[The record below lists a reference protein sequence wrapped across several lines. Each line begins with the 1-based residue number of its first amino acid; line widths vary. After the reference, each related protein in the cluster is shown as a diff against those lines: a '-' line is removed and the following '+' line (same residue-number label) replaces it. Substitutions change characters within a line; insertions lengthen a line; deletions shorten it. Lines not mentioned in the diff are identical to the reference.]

1 MNLSLSPV
9 TRSPVAIVRGAH
21 IGNVSRGGRRS
32 YAPIRGLLKYISYGH
47 YADQPTFAL
56 ERPTELLQGVVFGQE
71 PQERG
76 VWLDQNGRSHA
87 QPLVQ
92 QWAKDKVHRFSYDHT
107 YQLLLSIRDGRL
119 EPEAYNQTL
128 QAGSEISGVQE
139 WRYMVHD
146 DTAHQHAHV
155 FLFRHEKLTGKDY
168 RSWQQTMLQELS
180 QLQTERQAA
189 LAQQQTQ
196 SEVAQMASGQHK
208 VIGQGMELADG

>member
-1 MNLSLSPV
+1 MSASPTPV
-9 TRSPVAIVRGAH
+9 ARPPVAIVRGVH

-47 YADQPTFAL
+47 YADQPNFAL
-56 ERPTELLQGVVFGQE
+56 EQPAELLQDAESGQE

-76 VWLDQNGRSHA
+76 VWLDQDGRSHS

-92 QWAKDKVHRFSYDHT
+92 QWAKDKVHRFSYDHA

-146 DTAHQHAHV
+146 DTAHQHVHV
-155 FLFRHEKLTGKDY
+155 ILFRHEKLTGKEY
-168 RSWQQTMLQELS
+168 KSWQQTMLRELS

-196 SEVAQMASGQHK
+196 AEADQVASGQQQMPGH
-208 VIGQGMELADG
+208 GLGLTDG

>member
-1 MNLSLSPV
+1 MSASPTPV
-9 TRSPVAIVRGAH
+9 ARPPVAIVRGVH

-47 YADQPTFAL
+47 YADQPNFAM
-56 ERPTELLQGVVFGQE
+56 EQPAELLQDAISGQE

-76 VWLDQNGRSHA
+76 IWLDQNGRAHA

-92 QWAKDKVHRFSYDHT
+92 QWAKDKVHRFSYDHA
-107 YQLLLSIRDGRL
+107 YQLLLSIRDGLL

-155 FLFRHEKLTGKDY
+155 ILFRHEKLTGKAY
-168 RSWQQTMLQELS
+168 KSWQQTMLRELS

-196 SEVAQMASGQHK
+196 SEVAQMASGQPK